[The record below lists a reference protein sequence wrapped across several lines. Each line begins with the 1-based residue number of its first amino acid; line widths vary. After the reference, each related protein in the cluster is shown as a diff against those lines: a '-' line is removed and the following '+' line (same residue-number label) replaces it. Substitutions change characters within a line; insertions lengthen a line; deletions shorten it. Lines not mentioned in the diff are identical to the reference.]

1 MRRIKVK
8 SHAKLPDLPI
18 GAVAVVDHTPRIEA
32 LIVRGWLTVL
42 QSLRTS
48 PTVPNA
54 TISGVMEW
62 VGDDPERAVMA
73 YDAEMGRE
81 APRST
86 LIAKL
91 EPLVF
96 ELIAQTED
104 QFEQTDY

>member
-1 MRRIKVK
+1 MRRVKVK

-18 GAVAVVDHTPRIEA
+18 GTVAVVDHTPRIEA
-32 LIVRGWLTVL
+32 LIGRGWLTVL
-42 QSLRTS
+42 ESLRTS
-48 PTVPNA
+48 QTVPNT

-62 VGDDPERAVMA
+62 VGDDLDRAVMA
-73 YDAEMGRE
+73 YDNEMSKD

-91 EPLVF
+91 EPFVF

-104 QFEQTDY
+104 DYDQTIY